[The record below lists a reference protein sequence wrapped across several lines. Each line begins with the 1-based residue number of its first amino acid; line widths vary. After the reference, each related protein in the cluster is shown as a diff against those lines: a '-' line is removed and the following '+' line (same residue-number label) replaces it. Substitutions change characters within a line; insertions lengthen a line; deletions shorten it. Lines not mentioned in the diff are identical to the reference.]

1 MLAIEGCIRSDRFF
15 EEERTITARS
25 PEEPISNGLGSIQR
39 ADVVLKDLDGI

>member
-25 PEEPISNGLGSIQR
+25 PEKPIANGHGSIQR
-39 ADVVLKDLDGI
+39 VDVILKDLDSI